1 MCAARNNRLEV
12 SKLLID
18 KGADI
23 HLQDNVS
30 KKCNAVEWV
39 AASRVAVAC
48 TCVCEGV
55 WRVWV
60 VWVVGGSWSRRQRER
75 RDLTIFEN
83 MTFSDLC
90 MVSCVQ
96 WFATDVC
103 LQICETI
110 CCSKDIGRN
119 TRQIRNCMENY
130 LGLVYVWE
138 REGSTLLVIV
148 GGVISQ
154 LINLFKSCYS
164 GQFLWKIKARQFL
177 ILQEGF
183 TCRLLRR
190 ENIENRVY
198 AFSSNIKSAMD
209 KRETWRKNVKRICA
223 WRTPLPLWIETSW
236 WFDSLLWYWRISF
249 KFTYNC

>member
-1 MCAARNNRLEV
+1 MFAARNNRLEV
-12 SKLLID
+12 SKLLMD
-18 KGADI
+18 KGADLN
-23 HLQDNVS
+23 LQNKVS
-30 KKCNAVEWV
+30 NKCNAVEWV
-39 AASRVAVAC
+39 AASRVALAC

-138 REGSTLLVIV
+138 REDSTLLVIV

-164 GQFLWKIKARQFL
+164 GQFLMESQSEAISHLTWRFYLQTTLERKLRKQSICSQFL
-177 ILQEGF
+177 TSKVRWTIGKHGERTWKGFVHEG
-183 TCRLLRR
+183 LRCLYGTR
-190 ENIENRVY
+190 HDDDDDVR
-198 AFSSNIKSAMD
+198 
-209 KRETWRKNVKRICA
+209 
-223 WRTPLPLWIETSW
+223 
-236 WFDSLLWYWRISF
+236 
-249 KFTYNC
+249 